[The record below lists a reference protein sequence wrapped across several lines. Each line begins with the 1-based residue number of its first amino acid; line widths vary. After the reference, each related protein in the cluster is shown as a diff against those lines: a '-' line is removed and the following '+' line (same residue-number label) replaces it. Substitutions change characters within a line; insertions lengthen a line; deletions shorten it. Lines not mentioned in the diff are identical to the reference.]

1 MASMTSSA
9 VVPASRV
16 AGFAPRRTTNA
27 RVVRRG
33 AVAQAARGEYPQ
45 ENQRA
50 RCHSFF
56 RHALGPDAS
65 QIRPTARFFVAGRG
79 LMRPHGTPLLYLEPP

>member
-9 VVPASRV
+9 VMPASRV

-45 ENQRA
+45 ENSAPCATR
-50 RCHSFF
+50 FY

-65 QIRPTARFFVAGRG
+65 QIRGTARFFARVKGSCGVTA
-79 LMRPHGTPLLYLEPP
+79 HH